1 MTVSGEKG
9 IRVKAVDEEILV
21 VRIDVWNNSAKYAN
35 GMSVQVVD
43 ESVTPA
49 QRQCKRSAKVQ
60 KREDEARRVCLNCK
74 KRFCDGSDE
83 CFKRERDRRR

>member
-1 MTVSGEKG
+1 M
-9 IRVKAVDEEILV
+9 DEEILV
-21 VRIDVWNNSAKYAN
+21 VKINVWNNSAKYAN

-49 QRQCKRSAKVQ
+49 RRQYKRSAKVQ
-60 KREDEARRVCLNCK
+60 KREDEARQVCLNC
-74 KRFCDGSDE
+74 RREFCDGSDE